1 MRDAM
6 IILRQHAAQVT
17 QPNGRIPVSEVE
29 VIPSKTLAKALA
41 EIDRKAAIRASIR
54 KEDRTDACTYSL
66 SAITAGTFTA
76 LFVNAS
82 TSGGS
87 WEILASAASAALT
100 VKLGAMAVRS
110 GYKMLHRK

>member
-1 MRDAM
+1 MPDAM
-6 IILRQHAAQVT
+6 IILKQHAAQVT
-17 QPNGRIPVSEVE
+17 LPNSRIPVSEVE

-54 KEDRTDACTYSL
+54 KEDRTDACTYGL
-66 SAITAGTFTA
+66 SAIASATITA

-82 TSGGS
+82 MSGGS
-87 WEILASAASAALT
+87 WEMLVSAASAALT
-100 VKLGAMAVRS
+100 GKLGTMAARS